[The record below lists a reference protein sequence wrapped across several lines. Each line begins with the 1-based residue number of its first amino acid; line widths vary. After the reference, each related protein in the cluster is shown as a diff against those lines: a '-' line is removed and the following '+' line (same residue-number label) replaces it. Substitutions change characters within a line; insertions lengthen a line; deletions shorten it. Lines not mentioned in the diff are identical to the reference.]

1 MAQKKQER
9 IDEAYAAYHDAVNMS
24 ASELEAWADT
34 PASKKAS
41 ESRAPIRRN
50 LRLLRKPKA
59 EWTLNDARQAMRTVN
74 FVSRMRGND
83 SGRTVAEQGGREYSP
98 RDISLKNWAFDPHK

>member
-9 IDEAYAAYHDAVNMS
+9 IDNAYAAYHDTVNMS

-41 ESRAPIRRN
+41 ESRAPVRRN
-50 LRLLRKPKA
+50 LKLLRKPKA
-59 EWTLNDARQAMRTVN
+59 EWTLTDAKQANRTVS
-74 FVSRMRGND
+74 FVSRMRGNER
-83 SGRTVAEQGGREYSP
+83 GRIVAEQGGREYSK
-98 RDISLKNWAFDPHK
+98 RDISLKNWAFDPFK